1 MTGFA
6 PVKPRG
12 PGTLHEALSRAVD
25 QLGGPQTAGDVI
37 ERSRS
42 WMYAAC
48 DPDLPPEKAAR
59 LSNPEARGLT
69 SAGAPALAEDLALLA
84 GGVFLPPPPDAAP
97 CAVSAALAEFSADS
111 GAAVADMVRA
121 LADGLLTRRE
131 ASRTLGE
138 IDRTLRALCAL
149 RAVTAAAA
157 ESAAPR

>member
-1 MTGFA
+1 M
-6 PVKPRG
+6 
-12 PGTLHEALSRAVD
+12 
-25 QLGGPQTAGDVI
+25 
-37 ERSRS
+37 
-42 WMYAAC
+42 
-48 DPDLPPEKAAR
+48 
-59 LSNPEARGLT
+59 
-69 SAGAPALAEDLALLA
+69 
-84 GGVFLPPPPDAAP
+84 FLPPPPDAAP

>member
-25 QLGGPQTAGDVI
+25 QLGGPQPAGDVI

-48 DPDLPPEKAAR
+48 DPDLPAEKAAR
-59 LSNPEARGLT
+59 LSYPEARGLT
-69 SAGAPALAEDLALLA
+69 RAGATALAEDLALLA